1 MLRNVYLEGE
11 LQTKFGKKFSVDATT
26 LQEVLRCADVNF
38 DGFRKYMIDAVDEDL
53 GFTIDVADSRINYE
67 EQLLLPLKPGD
78 ITITPVAAG
87 SKSVGKIIAAI
98 AIAYFIVQTGGAG
111 ASAAAPAEGAA
122 AAGAGGAGAAG
133 AQGAAAAK
141 TAVDAQAAFAAIQAP
156 TGTSMLAAP
165 SQTLGQKFAAG
176 MAKMGWKGKMLG
188 GLSLSLGMQGLNELM
203 APDPSGDGDQE
214 SSYMFNGS
222 EQNIIEGDPVPVLY
236 GELRVPGQ
244 PISFDA
250 ISASHNPITQNSGT
264 ATGSQYL
271 TWENEMHEVYLDWST
286 LNISIG

>member
-111 ASAAAPAEGAA
+111 AGAAAPAEGAA
-122 AAGAGGAGAAG
+122 VAGTTGGAVGTSNAMAS
-133 AQGAAAAK
+133 
-141 TAVDAQAAFAAIQAP
+141 QAALMGEATALNISIAAPAIPAP
-156 TGTSMLAAP
+156 TA
-165 SQTLGQKFAAG
+165 TLGQKFAAG
-176 MAKMGWKGKMLG
+176 MAKLGWKGKMLG

-250 ISASHNPITQNSGT
+250 ISASYNPITQNSGVS
-264 ATGSQYL
+264 TGTQYL
-271 TWENEMHEVYLDWST
+271 TWENEMHEVYLDWAL

>member
-53 GFTIDVADSRINYE
+53 GFTIDVADSTINYE

-111 ASAAAPAEGAA
+111 AAAAPAEGAA
-122 AAGAGGAGAAG
+122 VGATGSTAVGASNAMASQAALMGEATALNISVAAP
-133 AQGAAAAK
+133 ALPAK
-141 TAVDAQAAFAAIQAP
+141 T
-156 TGTSMLAAP
+156 M
-165 SQTLGQKFAAG
+165 TLGQKFAAG

-286 LNISIG
+286 LNISI